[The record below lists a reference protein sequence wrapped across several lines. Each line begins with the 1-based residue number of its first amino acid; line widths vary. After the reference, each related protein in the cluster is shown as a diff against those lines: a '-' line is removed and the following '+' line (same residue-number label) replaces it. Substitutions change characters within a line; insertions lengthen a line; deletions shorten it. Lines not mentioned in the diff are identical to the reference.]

1 MRKLVLLAL
10 SIFFPLALCEGQGI
24 SGAGS
29 FGCSGVTVTGTAAT
43 SATANNTVLY
53 TALNIPAYAVK
64 VQLDQT
70 STISGGAI
78 TFLQSDDGGVNYI
91 TVPTTQVLNE
101 ATGQQLTNPY
111 TLVASTN
118 QPFYILLNG
127 NSSFQVKLTTAITG
141 TATVTPEITLICQA
155 PTAVQLL
162 TFDANNNAKVV
173 VNAALPAGSNVIGAL
188 TANQSVNV
196 AQVNGN
202 TTSTAATGV
211 QKVGV
216 VGNAGASVDQAPGSA
231 VPANA
236 VMEGLSDGTNTRFAQ
251 SDANGRQ
258 LVKQYP
264 DTTTTSYHASKNVA
278 SAASA
283 TDIAV
288 LPGNATNKVLVS
300 RVVVTCTQTTA
311 GIITLQLIKR
321 SAADTSGTSSAMTVV
336 PDYSSY
342 AAGVSAPLVYTANPT
357 TGTAVGNVDTVFLAC
372 LATGTAAPDDIY
384 IFRPAKPIIL
394 NGTAEQLAVNLN
406 GATVTGGSFNVT
418 FEYAE
423 TTTP

>member
-43 SATANNTVLY
+43 SATANNTDLY
-53 TALNIPAYAVK
+53 TALNIPAYAAK

-91 TVPTTQVLNE
+91 TIPTTQVLNE

-127 NSSFQVKLTTAITG
+127 NSSFKVRLTTVITG
-141 TATVTPEITLICQA
+141 TATVTPEITLVCQA
-155 PTAVQLL
+155 PTAVQLI

-216 VGNAGASVDQAPGSA
+216 VGNAGAIVDAATNATP
-231 VPANA
+231 PANGVQPVDVSATALPAA
-236 VMEGLSDGTNTRFAQ
+236 VTATNTVAPMADKF
-251 SDANGRQ
+251 GRQ
-258 LVKQYP
+258 IVIPFAMRDLIKTAAVQ
-264 DTTTTSYHASKNVA
+264 TT
-278 SAASA
+278 
-283 TDIAV
+283 
-288 LPGNATNKVLVS
+288 NA
-300 RVVVTCTQTTA
+300 TQTTLLA
-311 GIITLQLIKR
+311 SQASQFADLVSLTITNE
-321 SAADTSGTSSAMTVV
+321 SATPCTVALTDGTTTYKFNVANTQGSGFTVNY
-336 PDYSSY
+336 PTPLP
-342 AAGVSAPLVYTANPT
+342 AASTA
-357 TGTAVGNVDTVFLAC
+357 TAW
-372 LATGTAAPDDIY
+372 
-384 IFRPAKPIIL
+384 
-394 NGTAEQLAVNLN
+394 Q
-406 GATVTGGSFNVT
+406 VTGCASVT
-418 FEYAE
+418 LDYVSEFVLNK
-423 TTTP
+423 